1 MEVDLIGQI
10 GSIPFSIIGQTSTPW
25 WSNAVVAAFLS
36 AVLVSFANLLID
48 RKRNSIAVNKRRQQ
62 AYSMLKARNAVIEEF
77 YESYATAFIKFYIQE
92 TIRNRTGVPTDA
104 IYYEDIR
111 RQMKRTDEYS
121 KEVDIE
127 YGKLLEILSLI
138 PLIFNNKSQLIDN
151 VESLNREFIKKTIK
165 NIKDKYCPIKVEE
178 RICQLNPPII
188 IKNGFSPPD
197 NPLTAVE
204 TQQQMDLENLIM
216 ADIIEEIEAK
226 IKNQIQDPV
235 DELLAA
241 MKNNISTEEDQARQW
256 WQIWK

>member
-77 YESYATAFIKFYIQE
+77 YESYATAFIDYYIQE
-92 TIRNRTGVPTDA
+92 TIRNRTGVPTDLL
-104 IYYEDIR
+104 YYEDIR
-111 RQMKRTDEYS
+111 RQMKITDEYS

-151 VESLNREFIKKTIK
+151 VESLNREFIKKTIE
-165 NIKDKYCPIKVEE
+165 NIKDRYCPSIVEE
-178 RICQLNPPII
+178 RIHQLNPPII
-188 IKNGFSPPD
+188 IKNGY
-197 NPLTAVE
+197 NPLNAAE
-204 TQQQMDLENLIM
+204 TQQQLDLKNSVMDE
-216 ADIIEEIEAK
+216 IIEEIEAK
-226 IKNQIQDPV
+226 IKKQIQDPV
-235 DELLAA
+235 DALLTA
-241 MKNNISTEEDQARQW
+241 MKSDISTEEDQARQW

>member
-1 MEVDLIGQI
+1 MEISMEVDLIGQI

-77 YESYATAFIKFYIQE
+77 YESYATAFIDYYIQE
-92 TIRNRTGVPTDA
+92 TIRNRTGVPTDLL
-104 IYYEDIR
+104 YYEDIR
-111 RQMKRTDEYS
+111 RQMKITDEYS

-151 VESLNREFIKKTIK
+151 VESLNREFIKKTIE
-165 NIKDKYCPIKVEE
+165 NIKDRYCPSIVEE
-178 RICQLNPPII
+178 RIHQLNPPII
-188 IKNGFSPPD
+188 IKNGY
-197 NPLTAVE
+197 NPLNAAE
-204 TQQQMDLENLIM
+204 TQQQLDLKNSVMDE
-216 ADIIEEIEAK
+216 IIEEIEAK
-226 IKNQIQDPV
+226 IKKQIQDPV
-235 DELLAA
+235 DALLTA
-241 MKNNISTEEDQARQW
+241 MKSDISTEEDQARQW

>member
-77 YESYATAFIKFYIQE
+77 YESYATAFIDYYIQE
-92 TIRNRTGVPTDA
+92 TIRNRTGVPTDLL
-104 IYYEDIR
+104 YYEDIR
-111 RQMKRTDEYS
+111 RQMKITDEYS

-151 VESLNREFIKKTIK
+151 VESLNREFIKKTIE
-165 NIKDKYCPIKVEE
+165 NIKDRYCPSIVEE
-178 RICQLNPPII
+178 RIHQLNPSII
-188 IKNGFSPPD
+188 IKNGY
-197 NPLTAVE
+197 NPLNAAE
-204 TQQQMDLENLIM
+204 TQQQLDLKNSVMDE
-216 ADIIEEIEAK
+216 IIEEIEAK
-226 IKNQIQDPV
+226 IKKQIQDPV
-235 DELLAA
+235 DALLTA
-241 MKNNISTEEDQARQW
+241 MKSDISTEEDQARQW